1 MEAQMHILRDII
13 YGICARGA
21 DFKKVC
27 ADLGID
33 PAQLQEAE
41 QWVPYKPAA
50 EIWNVAIKQTG
61 DELIGLHLGE
71 ELSPTILGM
80 IGYLMQSSKNLL
92 EAFAMLSKYNV
103 LYSTMMKFYFTE
115 QNNEVSIHY
124 EPALLWQKEYYESA
138 RQSVELSMSGML
150 VLFKK
155 LSGKN
160 VFPIRVDL
168 VYPLRQKGEYE
179 RIFKSPVKFKTTQ
192 NRLIFRKEDLL
203 RDIISHDKSFFA
215 FFNSTLEQKLQRLKK
230 SERLSDQLI
239 QIIMRDFKGKVP
251 PVEIVASQLNMTV
264 RSLQR
269 KLKDEHTTYRDVTQ
283 KIKKD
288 LAVSLM
294 AKSKFRVSEI
304 AEILGYS
311 DLSSF
316 SKAFKK
322 WSGQR

>member
-13 YGICARGA
+13 YGISARGA

-27 ADLGID
+27 AELGFD

-150 VLFKK
+150 ILFKK

-160 VFPIRVDL
+160 VFPVRVDL
-168 VYPLRQKGEYE
+168 VYPLRKKSEYE

-230 SERLSDQLI
+230 SGRLSDQLI

-251 PVEIVASQLNMTV
+251 PVEIVASQLKT
-264 RSLQR
+264 
-269 KLKDEHTTYRDVTQ
+269 
-283 KIKKD
+283 
-288 LAVSLM
+288 
-294 AKSKFRVSEI
+294 
-304 AEILGYS
+304 
-311 DLSSF
+311 
-316 SKAFKK
+316 
-322 WSGQR
+322 

>member
-1 MEAQMHILRDII
+1 
-13 YGICARGA
+13 
-21 DFKKVC
+21 
-27 ADLGID
+27 
-33 PAQLQEAE
+33 
-41 QWVPYKPAA
+41 
-50 EIWNVAIKQTG
+50 
-61 DELIGLHLGE
+61 
-71 ELSPTILGM
+71 
-80 IGYLMQSSKNLL
+80 
-92 EAFAMLSKYNV
+92 MLSKYNV

-150 VLFKK
+150 ILFKK
-155 LSGKN
+155 LSGRN
-160 VFPIRVDL
+160 VFPIRVDM
-168 VYPLRQKGEYE
+168 VYPLRKKSEYE
-179 RIFKSPVKFKTTQ
+179 RIFKSPVKFRTTQ

-239 QIIMRDFKGKVP
+239 QMIMRDFKGKVP
-251 PVEIVASQLNMTV
+251 PAEIVASQLNMTV

-269 KLKDEHTTYRDVTQ
+269 KLKDEHSTYRDVTQ

-322 WSGQR
+322 WSGQP

>member
-13 YGICARGA
+13 YGISAKGS

-27 ADLGID
+27 EEVGID
-33 PAQLQEAE
+33 PAQLKEAE
-41 QWVPYKPAA
+41 QWAAYKPAA
-50 EIWNVAIKQTG
+50 EIWDVAIRHTG

-80 IGYLMQSSKNLL
+80 LGYLIQSSRNLL
-92 EAFAMLSKYNV
+92 EAFEMLSKYNV
-103 LYSTMMKFYFTE
+103 LYSTMMKFHLTE
-115 QNNEVSIHY
+115 QGNEVSIHY
-124 EPALLWQKEYYESA
+124 EPALRWQKEYYESA
-138 RQSVELSMSGML
+138 RQSVEIGMSGVL
-150 VLFKK
+150 ILFKK
-155 LSGKN
+155 LSGKS
-160 VFPIRVDL
+160 VFPLRVEL
-168 VYPLRQKGEYE
+168 AYPLRKKSEYV
-179 RIFKSPVKFKTTQ
+179 RVFQSTIRFNADQ

-203 RDIISHDKSFFA
+203 QDIVSHDKSFFA
-215 FFNSTLEQKLQRLKK
+215 FFNATLEQKLQRLT
-230 SERLSDQLI
+230 RLEKTSDQLS

-251 PVEIVASQLNMTV
+251 PVEIAASELNITV

-269 KLKDEHTTYRDVTQ
+269 KLKDENTTYRDVTQ
-283 KIKKD
+283 KIKRD

-294 AKSKFRVSEI
+294 AKSKFRASEV

-322 WSGQR
+322 WVD